1 MIINAIGAVC
11 TAVVM
16 VVFAMTKFS
25 SGAWIVL
32 IMLPVLVS
40 IFFMIHH
47 HYRTLAKRLSLQ
59 DYRAPTRVRRH
70 RVIVP
75 VGGLHQGSLAALR
88 YARSLT
94 DDVTAVYV
102 ALSPE
107 DEEAL
112 RAKWARWGEGTR
124 LVILTSPYR
133 RLIEPLLA
141 YIEEIIAVQ
150 ETNEILTVVVPR
162 FVPRRWWQ
170 NALHTQTAFWLRA
183 ALMFRPGIVITDV
196 PYLIEEDSE
205 RH

>member
-1 MIINAIGAVC
+1 MATFAI
-11 TAVVM
+11 
-16 VVFAMTKFS
+16 TKFQ

-32 IMLPVLVS
+32 IILPVLVAL
-40 IFFMIHH
+40 FELIHR
-47 HYRTLAKRLSLQ
+47 HYRTLAKALSLQ

-75 VGGLHQGSLAALR
+75 VAGLHQGSVAALR

-94 DDVTAVYV
+94 DDVTAVFV

-107 DEEAL
+107 EEAAL

-133 RLIEPLLA
+133 RLLEPLLA
-141 YIEEIIAVQ
+141 YIEEVTAVQ
-150 ETNEILTVVVPR
+150 DSGEVLTVVVPR

-183 ALMFRPGIVITDV
+183 ALIFRPGIVITDV
-196 PYLIEEDSE
+196 PYLIDDSTPE